1 MNDILDFAANIHKR
15 FFIGGMVVFVILVIL
30 MSLSININYLLI
42 LLGLILSFFTGAAGS
57 VPANPARE
65 KRRGH
70 VKIIRRKSAIR
81 EPG

>member
-42 LLGLILSFFTGAAGS
+42 LLGLILSFFAGGM
-57 VPANPARE
+57 VINNLY
-65 KRRGH
+65 
-70 VKIIRRKSAIR
+70 IRRLKKISG
-81 EPG
+81 E

>member
-42 LLGLILSFFTGAAGS
+42 LLGLILSFFTGGL
-57 VPANPARE
+57 VINNLY
-65 KRRGH
+65 
-70 VKIIRRKSAIR
+70 IRRLKKISG
-81 EPG
+81 E

>member
-42 LLGLILSFFTGAAGS
+42 LLGLILSFFTGGM
-57 VPANPARE
+57 VINNLY
-65 KRRGH
+65 
-70 VKIIRRKSAIR
+70 IRRLKKISG
-81 EPG
+81 E

>member
-42 LLGLILSFFTGAAGS
+42 QLGLILSFFTGGM
-57 VPANPARE
+57 VINNLY
-65 KRRGH
+65 
-70 VKIIRRKSAIR
+70 IRRLKKISG
-81 EPG
+81 E